1 MTASSTEAPPTAAAY
16 VYGVVAADAI
26 PPIERQGVADAPVR
40 AVAHGSVAALVSAL
54 PPGELRIRRRDL
66 TSHLRVLEDAFAE
79 GTVVPCAFGMVLS
92 SEEAVRREF
101 LEPRHDELLELLRRL
116 DGHAQLNVRIAY
128 EEDVVLQEIVAAD
141 PTIAQ
146 LREETRGLSEDAGDS
161 LRMRLGELVA
171 AALGSVRERDGDVIL
186 ERLASKAAD
195 VAAEDPGQDVLKASF
210 LVAPKDAEAFDREI
224 ERVAEE
230 QAPRLRIDVVG
241 PLPPSAFA
249 TLERGAWDS

>member
-66 TSHLRVLEDAFAE
+66 TNHLRVLEDAFAE

-92 SEEAVRREF
+92 SEDAVRREF
-101 LEPRHDELLELLRRL
+101 LEPRRDDLLALLERL

-128 EEDVVLQEIVAAD
+128 DEDVVLQEIVAAD
-141 PTIAQ
+141 PTIQQ
-146 LREETRGLSEDAGDS
+146 LREQTRGMPEDAGYS
-161 LRMRLGELVA
+161 LRMQLGELVA
-171 AALGSVRERDGDVIL
+171 SALGSARERDGEVVL
-186 ERLASKAAD
+186 ERLPAN
-195 VAAEDPGQDVLKASF
+195 
-210 LVAPKDAEAFDREI
+210 APH
-224 ERVAEE
+224 
-230 QAPRLRIDVVG
+230 
-241 PLPPSAFA
+241 SC
-249 TLERGAWDS
+249 RGCP